1 MTVLS
6 PSMHHGVLADVVPGA
21 RVRDVALVLG
31 GAGFV
36 GLASQAS
43 VPLPFTPVPL
53 NLATFAVL
61 LVGAGLGWQRALPS
75 MLLFMVAG
83 VVGVPWFAGASSGW
97 SMPSFGYI
105 VGYVAAASLVGHLAR
120 SGADRT
126 PLRTFALMVL
136 GSLTV
141 YAVGVPWLAVS
152 LDTGLRET
160 LLLGLAPFLV
170 GDLIKTAVASA
181 LLPAAWSWVDRRDP
195 R

>member
-6 PSMHHGVLADVVPGA
+6 PSMNRGVLADVVPGA
-21 RVRDVALVLG
+21 GVRDAALVVG

-36 GLASQAS
+36 GLASQLS

-53 NLATFAVL
+53 SLATFAVL

-75 MLLFMVAG
+75 MLLFMGAG
-83 VVGVPWFAGASSGW
+83 MAGVPWFADTSSGW
-97 SMPSFGYI
+97 AMPSFGYI
-105 VGYVAAASLVGHLAR
+105 VGYVAAATLVGHLAR

-126 PLRTFALMVL
+126 PLRTFALMTL
-136 GSLTV
+136 GSLTI

-152 LDTGLRET
+152 MDWGVGKALT
-160 LLLGLAPFLV
+160 LGLVPFLV
-170 GDLIKTAVASA
+170 GDLIKTAAAGA
-181 LLPAAWSWVDRRDP
+181 LLPAAWSWVDRRSP